1 MNPQVLGDFTFWPIT
16 FLASFLIWV
25 MFAAL
30 IALWVVDGKIGKKQ
44 VIHALLATLIAF
56 IISQLIKEFFPT
68 VRPFIV
74 YDLIPRTFTVKSD
87 AAFPSSHTAAAF
99 GLATSILPYRKRI
112 GIGFILAALLVGI
125 GRVLGNVHYL
135 WDIIGG
141 AFIGVIVAIV
151 IDRIQAYD
159 LIVKFRK
166 R

>member
-30 IALWVVDGKIGKKQ
+30 LALWVVDGKIRKRQ
-44 VIHALLATLIAF
+44 VIHALLATLFAF

-74 YDLIPRTFTVKSD
+74 YGLIPRTLTVQSD

-99 GLATSILPYRKRI
+99 GLATSIWPHSKRV

-141 AFIGVIVAIV
+141 AFIGVVVAIA
-151 IDRIQAYD
+151 IDKIQAYD
-159 LIVKFRK
+159 LIANIRK